1 MALSDYD
8 QKLIQRCLARSA
20 GAWEDFAD
28 RFIGLVTHVVTHSA
42 ESRNIRLERHDVE
55 DHVAEVFLQVIKDDF
70 AVLRR
75 FQGRSSLATYI
86 TVIAR
91 RVVIRE
97 FISRKLPQ
105 SPDDSESG
113 DGESDYV
120 VAFRMSL
127 DTGKIS
133 IPNDEQSAE
142 QQLINK
148 EQIESLLAQL
158 NDQEASVMRLFHM
171 EGKSYDEISQ
181 LTGMPSNSVGPTLTR
196 ARAKL
201 ANSQPTN

>member
-1 MALSDYD
+1 VALSDYD
-8 QKLIQRCLARSA
+8 RELIQRCLARTA

-42 ESRNIRLERHDVE
+42 DARSIRLKRHDVE
-55 DHVAEVFLQVIKDDF
+55 DHVSEVFLQIIKNDF

-91 RVVIRE
+91 RVVVRE
-97 FISRKLPQ
+97 FISKKLPQ
-105 SPDDSESG
+105 SSEDSDAG

-133 IPNDEQSAE
+133 IPDDEKSAE

-148 EQIESLLAQL
+148 EQIDALLAKL
-158 NDQEASVMRLFHM
+158 SDQEASVMRLFHM
-171 EGKSYDEISQ
+171 EGKSYDEISS
-181 LTGMPSNSVGPTLTR
+181 LTGMPSNSIGPTLTR

-201 ANSQPTN
+201 SSQDS

>member
-8 QKLIQRCLARSA
+8 RELIQRCLARTA

-42 ESRNIRLERHDVE
+42 DARSIRLKRHDVE
-55 DHVAEVFLQVIKDDF
+55 DHVSEVFLQIIKNDF

-91 RVVIRE
+91 RVVVRE
-97 FISRKLPQ
+97 FISKKLPQ
-105 SPDDSESG
+105 SSEDSDAG

-133 IPNDEQSAE
+133 IPDDEKSAE

-148 EQIESLLAQL
+148 EQIDALLAKL
-158 NDQEASVMRLFHM
+158 SDQEASVMRLFHM
-171 EGKSYDEISQ
+171 EGKSYDEISS
-181 LTGMPSNSVGPTLTR
+181 LTGMPSNSIGPTLTR

-201 ANSQPTN
+201 SSQDS

>member
-8 QKLIQRCLARSA
+8 RELIQRCLARTA

-42 ESRNIRLERHDVE
+42 DARNIRLKRHDVE
-55 DHVAEVFLQVIKDDF
+55 DHVSEVFLQIIKNDF

-91 RVVIRE
+91 RVVVRE
-97 FISRKLPQ
+97 FISKKLPQ
-105 SPDDSESG
+105 SSEDSDAG

-133 IPNDEQSAE
+133 IPDDEKSAE

-148 EQIESLLAQL
+148 EQIDSLLAKL
-158 NDQEASVMRLFHM
+158 SDQEASVMRLFHM
-171 EGKSYDEISQ
+171 EGKSYDEISS
-181 LTGMPSNSVGPTLTR
+181 LTGMPSNSIGPTLTR

-201 ANSQPTN
+201 SSQDS

>member
-8 QKLIQRCLARSA
+8 RELIQRCLARTA

-42 ESRNIRLERHDVE
+42 DARNIRLKRHDVE
-55 DHVAEVFLQVIKDDF
+55 DHVSEVFLQIIKNDF

-91 RVVIRE
+91 RVVVRE
-97 FISRKLPQ
+97 FISKKLPQ
-105 SPDDSESG
+105 SSEDSDAG

-133 IPNDEQSAE
+133 IPDDEKSAE

-148 EQIESLLAQL
+148 EQIDALLAKL
-158 NDQEASVMRLFHM
+158 SDQEASVMRLFHM
-171 EGKSYDEISQ
+171 EGKSCLLYKY
-181 LTGMPSNSVGPTLTR
+181 PSPRDKRQSRIAGWG
-196 ARAKL
+196 
-201 ANSQPTN
+201 

>member
-8 QKLIQRCLARSA
+8 RELIHRCLARTA

-42 ESRNIRLERHDVE
+42 DARNIRLKRHDVE
-55 DHVAEVFLQVIKDDF
+55 DHVAEVFLQIIKNDF

-91 RVVIRE
+91 RVVVRE
-97 FISRKLPQ
+97 FISKKLPQ
-105 SPDDSESG
+105 SSEDSDAG

-133 IPNDEQSAE
+133 IPDDEQSAE

-148 EQIESLLAQL
+148 EQIESLLAKL
-158 NDQEASVMRLFHM
+158 SDQEASVMRLFHM
-171 EGKSYDEISQ
+171 EGKSYDEISS
-181 LTGMPSNSVGPTLTR
+181 LTGMPSNSIGPTLTR

-201 ANSQPTN
+201 SSQDS

>member
-8 QKLIQRCLARSA
+8 RELIQRCLARTA

-42 ESRNIRLERHDVE
+42 DARNIRLKRHDVE
-55 DHVAEVFLQVIKDDF
+55 DHVAEVFLQIIKNDF

-91 RVVIRE
+91 RIVVRE
-97 FISRKLPQ
+97 FISKKLPQ
-105 SPDDSESG
+105 SSEDSDDG

-120 VAFRMSL
+120 VGFRMSL

-133 IPNDEQSAE
+133 IPDDEQSAE

-148 EQIESLLAQL
+148 EQIESLLAKL
-158 NDQEASVMRLFHM
+158 SDQEASVMRLFHM
-171 EGKSYDEISQ
+171 EGKSYDEISS
-181 LTGMPSNSVGPTLTR
+181 LTGIPSNSIGPTLTR

-201 ANSQPTN
+201 SSQDS

>member
-8 QKLIQRCLARSA
+8 RELIQRCLARAA

-42 ESRNIRLERHDVE
+42 DARNIRLERHDVE
-55 DHVAEVFLQVIKDDF
+55 DHVAEVFLQIIKNDF

-91 RVVIRE
+91 RVVVRE
-97 FISRKLPQ
+97 FISKKLPQ
-105 SPDDSESG
+105 SSEDSDAG

-127 DTGKIS
+127 DTGTIS
-133 IPNDEQSAE
+133 IPDDEQSAE

-148 EQIESLLAQL
+148 EHIDSLLAKL
-158 NDQEASVMRLFHM
+158 SDQEASVMRLFHM
-171 EGKSYDEISQ
+171 EGKSYDEISS
-181 LTGMPSNSVGPTLTR
+181 LTGMPSNSIGPTLTR

-201 ANSQPTN
+201 SSQES